1 MKLVTLYTRHD
12 CHLCEEAMS
21 LLRRLQSEFSF
32 ELEEVDIEQ
41 DDKLLKLYQ
50 WRIPVVTLDG
60 REIAAAPINFS
71 DLRRALAPQ
80 Q

>member
-1 MKLVTLYTRHD
+1 MKRLTVYSRD
-12 CHLCEEAMS
+12 GRHLCEEAMS
-21 LLRRLQSEFSF
+21 LLRRLQPEFLF